1 MVCLSLTLPSQADAD
16 WSALS
21 QAEKDG
27 HLKRL
32 IKKIGKKKGNFT
44 SANGNSR
51 TAKKQSGYVL
61 SADQRA
67 PLLHAFT
74 LSAI

>member
-1 MVCLSLTLPSQADAD
+1 MTLPSQADAD

-32 IKKIGKKKGNFT
+32 IKKIGKKKGTFT
-44 SANGNSR
+44 SANQTG
-51 TAKKQSGYVL
+51 AKAAKQSGYVP

-67 PLLHAFT
+67 SHLP
-74 LSAI
+74 

>member
-32 IKKIGKKKGNFT
+32 IKKIGKKKGTFT
-44 SANGNSR
+44 SANGNSQ
-51 TAKKQSGYVL
+51 TGAKAKKQSGYVL

-67 PLLHAFT
+67 SHLP
-74 LSAI
+74 

>member
-32 IKKIGKKKGNFT
+32 IKKIGKKKG
-44 SANGNSR
+44 SSMIKAALKGHQ
-51 TAKKQSGYVL
+51 AAKQSGYVP

-67 PLLHAFT
+67 SHSP
-74 LSAI
+74 